1 MTALTTS
8 NIGIIILAAGSSH
21 RFGTDKRTACMPD
34 GTPLLSATLANVPD
48 TFNRRILVLKK
59 TDEELGGLYA
69 DRWQICYAENPETG
83 MANSLASGIAKA
95 ENWSAAVIG
104 LGDMPYISS
113 TTYSALQQGL
123 EKHDIVIP
131 VSKGKRGNP
140 VGFHERFFDEI
151 MQLQGDQGARSL
163 LKNFAEECFEIEV
176 SDNGISQDIDTPE
189 MLRK

>member
-1 MTALTTS
+1 MTAMTAS
-8 NIGIIILAAGSSH
+8 DIGIIILAAGSSH
-21 RFGTDKRTACMPD
+21 RFGADKRTAFMPD

-48 TFNRRILVLKK
+48 TFTRRILVLKK
-59 TDEELGGLYA
+59 TDEELGNLYA

-83 MANSLASGIAKA
+83 MASSLASGIAIA
-95 ENWSAAVIG
+95 EKWPAAVIG

-113 TTYSALQQGL
+113 ATYCALQQGL

-140 VGFHERFFDEI
+140 VGFNERFFDEI
-151 MQLQGDQGARSL
+151 MLLQGDQGARSL
-163 LKNFAEECFEIEV
+163 LENYAEECFEIEV
-176 SDNGISQDIDTPE
+176 SDNGITGDIDTPE